1 MKTINRS
8 LLALAALLLLFYIP
22 GGALHADGF
31 IIIPRPPH
39 PLPPTPFPLEVTFH
53 KVTVAIRDQIA
64 ITSVDQEFHNPN
76 SQRLEGYYLFPVP
89 VHAVIKR
96 FSMEID
102 GRDTPAELL
111 DAAKARTIYEEIVR
125 TLRDP
130 ALLEYSRQG
139 VFRVRVF
146 PIEPH
151 ASKRIRISYQELL
164 NREDATTEYLYPLN
178 TEKFSAQ
185 PLKRVSIQMTVDSS
199 LPLKNIYC
207 PTHQTEIKRNG
218 ERQARISYESRDE
231 TPDRDFKL
239 YFSTEMEKLGISL
252 LSFQKENEDGYFY
265 LVAGGGL
272 DRKQSGAMEKDI
284 AFVLDCSG
292 SMAGPNLRQA
302 QKALLFCLENLNHGD
317 RFNIV
322 RFSTEA
328 ESLFAALTPAG
339 EESRRKA
346 RQFVQGLQAIGGTN
360 MEEALKIALAE
371 RRDNA
376 RPFLL
381 VFITDGRPT
390 IGETDEE
397 RLVQMIGDI
406 NAVHT
411 RIFTFGIGNDI
422 NTHLLDKITELTRAY
437 RSYISPEED
446 IEVKISNFYNKIQS
460 PVLTDLRLDVSGP
473 VQVNKL
479 YPRNLPDLF
488 HGSQLTLLGR
498 FRGRGKARLT
508 LSGLAGGKR
517 EEYACE
523 AEFGVGETRND
534 FIPPLWAARRIG
546 FLLDTIRLK
555 GENKELIDEI
565 VQLARTHGIVT
576 PYTSYLIL
584 EDEQRRLRIG
594 EIREADAPLS
604 QLAARDRELESKSKE
619 EYGNLARK
627 TGSPSVQAS
636 REVQELSDAFNVSQ
650 SRPGEGRMNLQN
662 GKGKQQNLSQL
673 VRNAG
678 GRAFYQTG
686 DIWIDSRLQGRPSGK
701 TERIPFASEDYFQLL
716 RENPGISPI
725 LSLGRNLRFAVG
737 NRMIEIYE

>member
-1 MKTINRS
+1 MKTIIKT
-8 LLALAALLLLFYIP
+8 LFALAALLFLLCNP
-22 GGALHADGF
+22 EVVLRADGF

-53 KVTVAIRDQIA
+53 KVMVTIRDQVA

-76 SQRLEGYYLFPVP
+76 SQRLEGYYLFPIP
-89 VHAVIKR
+89 AHAVIKR

-125 TLRDP
+125 KLRDP

-151 ASKRIRISYQELL
+151 ANKRIRISYQELL

-178 TEKFSAQ
+178 TEKFSAL
-185 PLKRVSIQMTVDSS
+185 PLREVGIQMTIDSS
-199 LPLKNIYC
+199 LPLKNITC
-207 PTHQTEIKRNG
+207 PTHPAEIVRHG
-218 ERQARISYESRDE
+218 DRQARISYESRDE
-231 TPDRDFKL
+231 KPDRDFKL
-239 YFSTEMEKLGISL
+239 YFSTETEKLGISL
-252 LSFQKENEDGYFY
+252 LSYQKENEDGYFY

-272 DRKQSGAMEKDI
+272 DQKQSGMMEKDI
-284 AFVLDCSG
+284 SFVLDCSG

-302 QKALLFCLENLNHGD
+302 QKALLFCLENLNRGD
-317 RFNIV
+317 RFNII

-328 ESLFAALTPAG
+328 ERLFTSLTPVG

-346 RQFVQGLQAIGGTN
+346 RQFVQELQALGGTN
-360 MEEALKIALAE
+360 MEEALKLALSG
-371 RRDNA
+371 RNGGT
-376 RPFLL
+376 RPFLI

-406 NAVHT
+406 NAVQT

-422 NTHLLDKITELTRAY
+422 NTHLLDKITELTRAF

-460 PVLTDLRLDVSGP
+460 PVLTDLRLEVSGP

-479 YPRNLPDLF
+479 YPRDLPDLF

-498 FRGRGKARLT
+498 FRGKGKVRLN
-508 LSGLAGGKR
+508 LSGSVGGKR
-517 EEYACE
+517 EEFVYQ
-523 AEFGVGETRND
+523 AEFGVGVTRND

-546 FLLDTIRLK
+546 FLLDNIRLK

-584 EDEQRRLRIG
+584 EDEQRRLRLG

-604 QLAARDRELESKSKE
+604 QIAAGNRDLESKNKE

-627 TGSPSVQAS
+627 TGSPSIQAS
-636 REVQELSDAFNVSQ
+636 REVQELAGAFNVSQ
-650 SRPGEGRMNLQN
+650 SRPGEDRMKFQN
-662 GKGKQQNLSQL
+662 GKGAQQNLAQL
-673 VRNAG
+673 VRNVD

-686 DIWIDSRLQGRPSGK
+686 NIWVDSRLQGPSSGK
-701 TERIPFASEDYFQLL
+701 TERIRFASENYFQLL

-725 LSLGRNLRFAVG
+725 LSLGQNLRFVLG

>member
-1 MKTINRS
+1 MNAINRF
-8 LLALAALLLLFYIP
+8 LLGLAVLLFLACNP
-22 GGALHADGF
+22 GGVLRADGF

-39 PLPPTPFPLEVTFH
+39 PLPPTPFPLEVAFH
-53 KVTVAIRDQIA
+53 KVTVAIHDQVA

-125 TLRDP
+125 QLRDP

-178 TEKFSAQ
+178 TEKFSSR
-185 PLKRVSIQMTVDSS
+185 PLNRVDIQLTVDSS
-199 LPLKNIYC
+199 QPLKNIYC
-207 PTHQTEIKRNG
+207 PTHQTEIIRSGK
-218 ERQARISYESRDE
+218 RQARISYESRNE
-231 TPDRDFKL
+231 KPDRDFKL
-239 YFSTEMEKLGISL
+239 YFSTETEKLGISL
-252 LSFQKENEDGYFY
+252 LSFQGENEDGYFY

-272 DRKQSGAMEKDI
+272 EQTQGGVMEKDI
-284 AFVLDCSG
+284 TFVLDCSG

-302 QKALLFCLENLNHGD
+302 QKALLFCLENLNRGD

-328 ESLFAALTPAG
+328 EKLFAALTPVD
-339 EESRRKA
+339 EESRRNA
-346 RQFVQGLQAIGGTN
+346 RQFVQGLRAIGGTN
-360 MEEALKIALAE
+360 MEEALKISLAGHK
-371 RRDNA
+371 DNA

-397 RLVQMIGDI
+397 RLVQVIGDI
-406 NAVHT
+406 NVAQA

-437 RSYISPEED
+437 RSYISPQED
-446 IEVKISNFYNKIQS
+446 IEVKISNFYQKIQS
-460 PVLTDLRLDVSGP
+460 PVMTDLRLEVSGP
-473 VQVNKL
+473 VRINQP

-498 FRGRGKARLT
+498 FRGKGKGRLI
-508 LSGLAGGKR
+508 LSGLVGGKR
-517 EEYACE
+517 EELVYQ
-523 AEFGVGETRND
+523 AEFGVGGTRND

-546 FLLDTIRLK
+546 FLLDAIRLK

-565 VQLARTHGIVT
+565 VQLAKTHGIVT

-584 EDEQRRLRIG
+584 EDEQRRLRLG

-604 QLAARDRELESKSKE
+604 QISARDRDLESKNKE
-619 EYGNLARK
+619 EFDNLARK
-627 TGSPSVQAS
+627 TGSSSVQAS

-650 SRPGEGRMNLQN
+650 SRPGGGRMNLQN
-662 GKGKQQNLSQL
+662 GKGGQQNLSQL
-673 VRNAG
+673 VRNAD

-686 DIWIDSRLQGRPSGK
+686 STWVDSRLQGTSSGK
-701 TERIPFASEDYFQLL
+701 TERIRFASENYFQLL

-725 LSLGRNLRFAVG
+725 LSLGQNLRFVLG